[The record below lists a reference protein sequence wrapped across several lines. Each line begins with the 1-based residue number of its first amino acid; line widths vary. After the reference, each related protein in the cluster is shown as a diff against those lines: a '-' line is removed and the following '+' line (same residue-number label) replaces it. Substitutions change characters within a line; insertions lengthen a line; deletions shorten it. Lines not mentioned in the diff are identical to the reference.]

1 MKEGYSNKSVRIDAW
16 LVFLVGLFVT
26 SLTAAN
32 FLAAKISLLGS
43 IRGISILVPAG
54 VVAYAVTFTVTDVI
68 SEVYGRRLA
77 TIVVRAGF
85 VSQLFIILFSWLAIK
100 LPIAPF
106 QTGISDVYNSLVAS
120 PPNIV
125 VASLTAYLLSQ
136 HHDVWAFH
144 YWKQKTNGKYL
155 WLRNNASTIVSQLID
170 TVVFI
175 TLAFAVLPGLLGGT
189 VVPWD
194 LIPNTILGQY
204 IIKVIIALLDTP
216 FVYIIVKSFRHR
228 EQP

>member
-1 MKEGYSNKSVRIDAW
+1 MRKEAIDNNAVDSW

-43 IRGISILVPAG
+43 IGGISILVPAG
-54 VVAYAVTFTVTDVI
+54 VVAYAVTFTVTDAI
-68 SEVYGRRLA
+68 SEVYGRRMA
-77 TIVVRAGF
+77 TMVVRAGF
-85 VSQLFIILFSWLAIK
+85 VSQLFLIAFSWLAIK

-106 QTGISDVYNSLVAS
+106 QSGISEVYNSLVAS

-125 VASLTAYLLSQ
+125 IASLTAYLLSQ

-144 YWKQKTNGKYL
+144 YWREKTSGRHL
-155 WLRNNASTIVSQLID
+155 WLRNNASTIVSQFID

-175 TLAFAVLPGLLGGT
+175 TLAFAVLPRLLGGT
-189 VVPWD
+189 IISWN

-204 IIKVIIALLDTP
+204 ITKVIIALLDTP
-216 FVYIIVKSFRHR
+216 FIYIVVKGLRK
-228 EQP
+228 